1 MDRRPLYDSHPI
13 LAKRADRV
21 RVTNMKSCFRL
32 TVLLLL
38 SVSAWSQAAPAA
50 DKSAD
55 LQAVISAQFGPQF
68 VLMPEFPILTGDFN
82 GDGVE
87 DVLFV
92 ASLHGGL
99 QAESKQFKV
108 LDPSSSYFGLGDPKI
123 TSQFASKYPGGKRYL
138 LILHGSG
145 KEAWHTKELKDRFVL
160 INLAFDH
167 LSVGHVMRKKK
178 IIDDIGVEET
188 GILNSFL
195 YWNGRKYEWQP
206 GASEL

>member
-1 MDRRPLYDSHPI
+1 M
-13 LAKRADRV
+13 KRCMGFIVFLGLITA
-21 RVTNMKSCFRL
+21 
-32 TVLLLL
+32 
-38 SVSAWSQAAPAA
+38 AWPQNAPAPA
-50 DKSAD
+50 KTAD
-55 LQAVISAQFGPQF
+55 LQAIISAQFGPQF
-68 VLMPEFPILTGDFN
+68 ALMPEFPVLTGDFN

-145 KEAWHTKELKDRFVL
+145 KEAWHAKELTERFVL
-160 INLAFDH
+160 INFAFDR
-167 LSVGHVMRKKK
+167 LSVGHIMRKKK

-188 GILNSFL
+188 GILNSFI
-195 YWNGRKYEWQP
+195 YWSGRKYEWQP